1 MVKSLAQ
8 RKRYPEYDKEM
19 CRYMNLTKQYIYTA
33 VPYSTIKRIYE
44 FFKNESDLK
53 YCKIYL
59 YESND
64 TRMIS
69 ERKKDTIWR
78 LYTKDKMVIGMNHIK
93 EFRKEL
99 SKPNFNIPQFVGLNP
114 VTPYNELSIE

>member
-1 MVKSLAQ
+1 
-8 RKRYPEYDKEM
+8 
-19 CRYMNLTKQYIYTA
+19 MNLTKQYIHTA

-64 TRMIS
+64 TRMIN

-78 LYTKDKMVIGMNHIK
+78 LYTKDKMAIGMNHIK

-99 SKPNFNIPQFVGLNP
+99 AKPNFNIPQFVGLNP

>member
-1 MVKSLAQ
+1 MKKSLAQ

-19 CRYMNLTKQYIYTA
+19 CKYMNLTNNYIHTA
-33 VPYSTIKRIYE
+33 VPYSTLKRIYE
-44 FFKNESDLK
+44 FFKNENDLK

-78 LYTKDKMVIGMNHIK
+78 RYTDIYTEQGMSNIR
-93 EFRKEL
+93 ELRKEL